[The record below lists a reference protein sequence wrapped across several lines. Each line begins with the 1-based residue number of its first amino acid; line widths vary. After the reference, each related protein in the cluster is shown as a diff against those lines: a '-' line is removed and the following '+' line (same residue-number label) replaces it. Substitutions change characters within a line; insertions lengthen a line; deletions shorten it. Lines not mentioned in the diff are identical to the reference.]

1 MSFNV
6 GVKHHPDIFLIFSL
20 VVLNTHVVLAK
31 HNPLTIDPQ
40 AILEGLAVKNHAIEV
55 LKSMGAVVQAVV
67 RYSAG
72 LSAESDPRKGGYAA
86 GY

>member
-1 MSFNV
+1 M
-6 GVKHHPDIFLIFSL
+6 IFSL

-31 HNPLTIDPQ
+31 HYPLNPQ
-40 AILEGLAVKNHAIEV
+40 AVLEGLAQKNHVTEV
-55 LKSMGAVVQAVV
+55 LKSTGAVVQAVV

>member
-1 MSFNV
+1 M
-6 GVKHHPDIFLIFSL
+6 KHHTDIFLIFSL
-20 VVLNTHVVLAK
+20 VVVNTHVVSAK
-31 HNPLTIDPQ
+31 LNPLTINPQ
-40 AILEGLAVKNHAIEV
+40 AILEGLAAKNHVIEE

-67 RYSAG
+67 RYTAG